1 MRAADGS
8 PVVIGLKFPG
18 GGHAVVGYDLQYDAT
33 LQNTRF
39 KFMTAP
45 SLSIVH
51 IR

>member
-1 MRAADGS
+1 MQLLDMTCS
-8 PVVIGLKFPG
+8 MMQLCK
-18 GGHAVVGYDLQYDAT
+18 
-33 LQNTRF
+33 NTRF